1 MANNTLQRIRMN
13 MFGNSG
19 KPAVPNHTLGQ
30 QTIVAIDTER
40 KLRSLS
46 VPECDINRASLQLE
60 QQRFKIRLTRTTE
73 QKESTNLLVRKM
85 YSCKGYETAS
95 ESHHEAN
102 RISLSVS
109 SQEHV
114 IGTLTLGLD
123 TGEGLAA
130 DDLYKDELNELRAQG
145 RRICEITKLAVD
157 QSVGSRRVLA
167 ALFHIAFIHA
177 RRLHQCTDVVIE
189 VNPCHVRFYERM
201 LGFRVFGHEKL
212 CARVNAPALL
222 LRLEFDYVEIQLA
235 KFAGHAELAL
245 TEKSL
250 YPYAF
255 SKPEESGIAQRLL
268 QSNH

>member
-1 MANNTLQRIRMN
+1 MRIG
-13 MFGNSG
+13 MFGISA
-19 KPAVPNHTLGQ
+19 KSPEPQKHAAVGQ
-30 QTIVAIDTER
+30 QTIVAIDAEHR
-40 KLRSLS
+40 LRSLS
-46 VPECDINRASLQLE
+46 VPECETARADLQLE
-60 QQRFKIRLTRTTE
+60 QRRFKIRLSRTAE

-85 YSCKGYETAS
+85 YSCRGYETSS
-95 ESHHEAN
+95 EIGHEAN

-109 SQEHV
+109 SQEHI

-123 TGEGLAA
+123 TGDGLAA
-130 DDLYKDELNELRAQG
+130 DALYKAELDELRAQG
-145 RRICEITKLAVD
+145 RRVCEITKLAVD

-177 RRLHQCTDVVIE
+177 RRLQGCTDVVIE

-212 CARVNAPALL
+212 CERVNAPALL

-235 KFAGHAELAL
+235 KFAGHAEKAL
-245 TEKSL
+245 QEKSL

-255 SKPEESGIAQRLL
+255 NKAEETGITQRLL
-268 QSNH
+268 QTNH